1 VLLGLP
7 LAAALPV
14 VAGGAPQPPAPG
26 PKARAAAAPAFR
38 TAGEAATHGRAR
50 SLRIRPRRRV
60 TDGDVVV
67 AGIAVRARRARRIL
81 TPAGWRL
88 VRADRAGRLIQAI
101 FLRVAGPS
109 EPRTYRWRFRRRAAA
124 AGGLVAYRRVDRE
137 RPLAGP
143 PRRARTLSSR
153 LAGARRAS
161 RRQVPAPRLRTRAAD
176 ARVIGFFATGGTRRL
191 AAPRGMRPRYAVSSR
206 RASAAAFDFVKAR
219 AGRAGRRVA
228 VARCVRARR
237 CRGTHAIGRLVA
249 LRPAGG
255 DGGGRGLGLG
265 SPPPPGGLT
274 RGRLPSPLPEST
286 GAVFYVSTAGSDSNP
301 GTAAAPWRTI
311 QKALDTLQPNQK
323 ALVRGGTYVENLHMS
338 RAGTAS
344 GPISVEAHPGEDPI
358 LQSAGSH
365 PLEVSS
371 DGGWFRFRG
380 LTIQDSPGTSG
391 GNVDVYGHHVEISS
405 NEIRQ
410 SRDQGIYTDEGSQDV
425 YILGNWIHH
434 NGQGIQHQ
442 SHGIYLQGND
452 HLVSTNVIHDHP
464 EGFGI
469 QVYDKNSRSIVVNNT
484 VVASGY
490 SGIVIGG
497 SGGVDNIRVH
507 NNIFAFND
515 QWGIKH
521 DSDCPSS
528 TLADHNVIWANGY
541 DPVEEGCPGLD
552 TSGGNVLAD
561 PRFVD
566 LAARNLHLGA
576 GSAALNQGLP
586 EWALPVDFEGDAR
599 SQGPAPDAGAYEDG

>member
-1 VLLGLP
+1 
-7 LAAALPV
+7 
-14 VAGGAPQPPAPG
+14 
-26 PKARAAAAPAFR
+26 
-38 TAGEAATHGRAR
+38 
-50 SLRIRPRRRV
+50 V

-67 AGIAVRARRARRIL
+67 AGIAVRATRARRIRPP
-81 TPAGWRL
+81 TGWRL
-88 VRADRAGRLIQAI
+88 VRADRAGRLVQAI

-109 EPRTYRWRFRRRAAA
+109 EPRAYRWRFRRRAAA
-124 AGGLVAYRRVDRE
+124 AGGLVAYRGVDTE
-137 RPLAGP
+137 RPLA
-143 PRRARTLSSR
+143 AHA
-153 LAGARRAS
+153 AGARALSTRLARTSRA
-161 RRQVPAPRLRTRAAD
+161 RRRRVRAPRIRTRTAD
-176 ARVIGFFATGGTRRL
+176 ARVVGFFATGSRRRL
-191 AAPRGMRPRYAVSSR
+191 AARGGMRRRYAVASR
-206 RASAAAFDFVKAR
+206 RSSAAAFDFVKAR
-219 AGRAGRRVA
+219 TGATGRRVA
-228 VARCVRARR
+228 TASCTRRRR
-237 CRGTHAIGRLVA
+237 CRGATRAVGRLVA
-249 LRPAGG
+249 LRPAGAAG
-255 DGGGRGLGLG
+255 GGGRGLG
-265 SPPPPGGLT
+265 SPLPPGGLR

-301 GTAAAPWRTI
+301 GTATAPWRTI

-323 ALVRGGTYVENLHMS
+323 ALVRGGTYVENLYMS

-344 GPISVEAHPGEDPI
+344 GPISVEAHPGEEPV

-365 PLEVSS
+365 PLEVASE
-371 DGGWFRFRG
+371 GGWFRFRG

-410 SRDQGIYTDEGSQDV
+410 STDQGIYTDEGSHDV

-434 NGQGIQHQ
+434 NGKGIQHQ
-442 SHGIYLQGND
+442 SHGIYLQGNE

-469 QVYDKNSRSIVVNNT
+469 QVYDRNSGSIVVNNT
-484 VVASGY
+484 VVGSGY

-497 SGGVDNIRVH
+497 SGGVDNIHVH

-541 DPVEEGCPGLD
+541 APVEEGCPGLD

-566 LAARNLHLGA
+566 LAGRNLHLGA
-576 GSAALNQGLP
+576 GSAALNQGLVA
-586 EWALPVDFEGDAR
+586 WALPVDFEGDTR
-599 SQGPAPDAGAYEDG
+599 PQGAAPDAGAYEDG

>member
-7 LAAALPV
+7 LAVALPV
-14 VAGGAPQPPAPG
+14 VAGGAPQAPAPG
-26 PKARAAAAPAFR
+26 PKASAAAAPAFR
-38 TAGEAATHGRAR
+38 TAGEAATRGRAR

-60 TDGDVVV
+60 TEGDVMV
-67 AGIAVRARRARRIL
+67 AGIAVRTRRARRIL
-81 TPAGWRL
+81 PPAGWRL
-88 VRADRAGRLIQAI
+88 VRADRAGRLVQAI
-101 FLRVAGPS
+101 FLRVAGTS

-137 RPLAGP
+137 RPLAAP
-143 PRRARTLSSR
+143 RARAVSSR
-153 LAGARRAS
+153 LAVARRAS
-161 RRQVPAPRLRTRAAD
+161 RRRVSAPRLRTRAAD
-176 ARVIGFFATGGTRRL
+176 TRVVGFFATAGRRRL
-191 AAPRGMRPRYAVSSR
+191 AAPRGMRRRYAMSSR
-206 RASAAAFDFVKAR
+206 LSSAAAFDFVKSR
-219 AGRAGRRVA
+219 AGATGRRVA
-228 VARCVRARR
+228 TARCARARR
-237 CRGTHAIGRLVA
+237 CRGGTRAIGRLVA
-249 LRPAGG
+249 LRPARAGG
-255 DGGGRGLGLG
+255 DGRGLG
-265 SPPPPGGLT
+265 SPPPPRGLA

-286 GAVFYVSTAGSDSNP
+286 GAVFYVSTVGSDSNP
-301 GTAAAPWRTI
+301 GSAAAPWRTI

-371 DGGWFRFRG
+371 EGGWFRFRG

-410 SRDQGIYTDEGSQDV
+410 SRDQGIYTDEESQDV
-425 YILGNWIHH
+425 YVLGNWIHH

-442 SHGIYLQGND
+442 SHGIYLQGNN

-469 QVYDKNSRSIVVNNT
+469 QVYDKNSGSIVVNNT

-541 DPVEEGCPGLD
+541 EPVEEGCPGLD

-561 PRFVD
+561 PRFVN
-566 LAARNLHLGA
+566 LAARNLHLGP
-576 GSAALNQGLP
+576 GSAALNQGLAA
-586 EWALPVDFEGDAR
+586 WALPVDFEGDAR
-599 SQGPAPDAGAYEDG
+599 PQGAAPDAGAYEDG